1 MRAAALLL
9 ALTVVS
15 QTQPPAPRQA
25 PPPAGPPK
33 DFTLPAPKRFKL
45 DNGLAVTMVPFG
57 QVPKVTI
64 RVVVEAAN
72 VHERADQVW
81 LADLTGSLMREGTA
95 ELAADALARE
105 FAGMGGELAVSVGQD
120 TAYASADVLA
130 DRAPQAVQLLA
141 DVVARPRFPE
151 SEFERVKAN
160 LLRDLAI
167 RKSSPQ
173 ATASAKFAEL
183 VYGDHPYG
191 RIFPTEA
198 MVKGYTLDQ
207 VRAFHK
213 AHFVASR
220 ARMYVAGVFDPASME
235 ASIRKIFGAW
245 ESGAPGEKPR
255 VLSTRERQFALL
267 DRAGAPQSTVLMG
280 LRVVDPAH
288 ADWIALQVTDGL
300 LGGTFASRITANIRE
315 QKGYTYSPFS
325 TVETHPGSGVWIE
338 SADVTTNV
346 TGASLKEITFEIERL
361 RKEPPPEAELQGV
374 KNALAGLFVVQNSS
388 RGGVIGQLAFVD
400 LHQLGD
406 GYLSSYVKSLM
417 AVTPVDVQRIANTYL
432 ASDKMTIVVVGDTK
446 TVKGQ
451 VAPWAKGK

>member
-1 MRAAALLL
+1 
-9 ALTVVS
+9 
-15 QTQPPAPRQA
+15 
-25 PPPAGPPK
+25 
-33 DFTLPAPKRFKL
+33 
-45 DNGLAVTMVPFG
+45 
-57 QVPKVTI
+57 
-64 RVVVEAAN
+64 
-72 VHERADQVW
+72 
-81 LADLTGSLMREGTA
+81 
-95 ELAADALARE
+95 
-105 FAGMGGELAVSVGQD
+105 
-120 TAYASADVLA
+120 
-130 DRAPQAVQLLA
+130 
-141 DVVARPRFPE
+141 
-151 SEFERVKAN
+151 
-160 LLRDLAI
+160 
-167 RKSSPQ
+167 
-173 ATASAKFAEL
+173 
-183 VYGDHPYG
+183 
-191 RIFPTEA
+191 
-198 MVKGYTLDQ
+198 
-207 VRAFHK
+207 
-213 AHFVASR
+213 
-220 ARMYVAGVFDPASME
+220 MYVAGVFDPASME

-245 ESGAPGEKPR
+245 ESGAPREKPR

-432 ASDKMTIVVVGDTK
+432 ASDKMTIVIVGDTK

>member
-1 MRAAALLL
+1 
-9 ALTVVS
+9 
-15 QTQPPAPRQA
+15 
-25 PPPAGPPK
+25 
-33 DFTLPAPKRFKL
+33 
-45 DNGLAVTMVPFG
+45 
-57 QVPKVTI
+57 
-64 RVVVEAAN
+64 
-72 VHERADQVW
+72 
-81 LADLTGSLMREGTA
+81 
-95 ELAADALARE
+95 
-105 FAGMGGELAVSVGQD
+105 
-120 TAYASADVLA
+120 
-130 DRAPQAVQLLA
+130 
-141 DVVARPRFPE
+141 
-151 SEFERVKAN
+151 
-160 LLRDLAI
+160 
-167 RKSSPQ
+167 
-173 ATASAKFAEL
+173 
-183 VYGDHPYG
+183 
-191 RIFPTEA
+191 
-198 MVKGYTLDQ
+198 
-207 VRAFHK
+207 
-213 AHFVASR
+213 
-220 ARMYVAGVFDPASME
+220 MYVAGVFDPASME